1 MDPVTN
7 YLQAWSLISEAIG
20 LNERKML
27 QMCQREDQQCKG
39 PSCPYWDIDGCM
51 ANKKGEAN

>member
-20 LNERKML
+20 LNNNE
-27 QMCQREDQQCKG
+27 EDECNGKNDESG
-39 PSCPYWDIDGCM
+39 
-51 ANKKGEAN
+51 N